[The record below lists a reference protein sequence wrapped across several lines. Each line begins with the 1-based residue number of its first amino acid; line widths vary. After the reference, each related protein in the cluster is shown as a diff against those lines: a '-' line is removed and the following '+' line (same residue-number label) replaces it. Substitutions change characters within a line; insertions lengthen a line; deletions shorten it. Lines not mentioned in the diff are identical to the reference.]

1 MQSSRRFNPT
11 ADGRAGQPPR
21 PRRMSFMSMRAGRG
35 GPGLLLTGC
44 IIVAAA
50 VALLLRF
57 SPAAADPVPTSETP
71 TYDRVSISPES
82 VSLDTAESAQFT
94 AILYDS
100 NGRAVTGVDATW
112 SALPEAGS
120 ISSTGR
126 FYATGKPGLYHGA
139 VQATMAGL
147 SATADV
153 QIVHVRLFFPC
164 VLRGYASKRLPNDP
178 LYPQQ
183 WAYAHINAPQ
193 AWYTTVGDGGPI
205 VAVLDTGVDLTHP
218 DLAAN
223 LVPGATFVSANDNC
237 PAPPSSPSDD
247 NGHGTHVAGIV
258 AAVGDNGVGVAG
270 MNWHARLMPV
280 KVLDC
285 TGSGGAEAVQAGLHW
300 AVDHGAKVVNLS
312 LGAFSASSPSPF
324 LAEGINYAVS
334 KGAVVV
340 AAAGNLSPGIASG
353 TPSWPA
359 AYPGVIGVGATD
371 SSDKVTSFS
380 NSGYFVDVVAPGYSI
395 LSTYPR
401 SLNVVGYAYESGT
414 SMSTPFVSGL
424 AALLLSVNPSLSTTD
439 VTNDILLSA
448 RDLGTPGW
456 DPAYGYG
463 LIDAGAALRRL
474 AQVGATA
481 EVMAAA
487 TPAETRAPA
496 GNTPPAPG
504 TYRPGELLVQLKP
517 GHSEL
522 GLSHALSAMSLSA
535 AVSKTSLSDVVRL
548 HVPAGRELEYM
559 RRLEGQADV
568 QAVYLDVLLFAQ

>member
-1 MQSSRRFNPT
+1 
-11 ADGRAGQPPR
+11 
-21 PRRMSFMSMRAGRG
+21 
-35 GPGLLLTGC
+35 LLLTGC

-57 SPAAADPVPTSETP
+57 SPAAADPVPASETP
-71 TYDRVSISPES
+71 TYGHVSISPES

-285 TGSGGAEAVQAGLHW
+285 KGSGGSLEVAEGIRY
-300 AVDHGAKVVNLS
+300 AVDHGARVINMS
-312 LGAFSASSPSPF
+312 LGMSCPQDSKEQCPPGLLTDAVA
-324 LAEGINYAVS
+324 YAVS
-334 KGAVVV
+334 KGVVVV
-340 AAAGNLSPGIASG
+340 AASGNLGSGATPGAAF
-353 TPSWPA
+353 WPA

-380 NSGYFVDVVAPGYSI
+380 NYGYFVDVVAPGYSI

-401 SLNVVGYAYESGT
+401 SLNAVGYAYESGT

-559 RRLEGQADV
+559 RRLQGQADV

>member
-1 MQSSRRFNPT
+1 
-11 ADGRAGQPPR
+11 
-21 PRRMSFMSMRAGRG
+21 
-35 GPGLLLTGC
+35 
-44 IIVAAA
+44 
-50 VALLLRF
+50 
-57 SPAAADPVPTSETP
+57 
-71 TYDRVSISPES
+71 
-82 VSLDTAESAQFT
+82 
-94 AILYDS
+94 
-100 NGRAVTGVDATW
+100 
-112 SALPEAGS
+112 
-120 ISSTGR
+120 
-126 FYATGKPGLYHGA
+126 
-139 VQATMAGL
+139 
-147 SATADV
+147 
-153 QIVHVRLFFPC
+153 
-164 VLRGYASKRLPNDP
+164 
-178 LYPQQ
+178 
-183 WAYAHINAPQ
+183 
-193 AWYTTVGDGGPI
+193 
-205 VAVLDTGVDLTHP
+205 
-218 DLAAN
+218 
-223 LVPGATFVSANDNC
+223 
-237 PAPPSSPSDD
+237 
-247 NGHGTHVAGIV
+247 
-258 AAVGDNGVGVAG
+258 VGVAG

-285 TGSGGAEAVQAGLHW
+285 KGSGGSLEVAEGIRY
-300 AVDHGAKVVNLS
+300 AVDHGARVINMS
-312 LGAFSASSPSPF
+312 LGMSCPQDSKEQCPPGLLTDAVA
-324 LAEGINYAVS
+324 YAVS
-334 KGAVVV
+334 KGVVVV
-340 AAAGNLSPGIASG
+340 AASGNLGSGATPGAAF
-353 TPSWPA
+353 WPA

-401 SLNVVGYAYESGT
+401 SLNAVGYAYESGT

-424 AALLLSVNPSLSTTD
+424 AALLLSANPSLSTTD

-559 RRLEGQADV
+559 RRLQGQADV